1 MNAISS
7 LARLQAAMRSDGID
21 AVALG
26 PTAYMH
32 YVGEVHPHACERPC
46 LLVVTPTAAAFLVPA
61 LNQEQMR
68 TETDLPFH
76 VWADAQGPDEA
87 LAALIDS
94 LGIRGAGRVDVDE
107 AMRTDFALLFLDAVQ
122 PRERRLAFAS
132 VGQLRMRKTAA
143 EIAEIDRNA
152 AIDDEAMEAAYAAI
166 RPGMR
171 ERELADV
178 VVSVFARHAAK
189 PLFTIVGAGENGAF
203 PHHTT
208 GQREIR
214 AGDAIVI
221 DIGARQG
228 SFSSDIT
235 RMAFVGE
242 PTDEYRHVHDT
253 VERAVQAA
261 LAAARPGVAAKVV
274 DAAARDLIT
283 EAGYGEYFVH
293 RTGHGMGLEGHE
305 QPYITETSETILEEG
320 MVFSIEPGIY
330 LPGKFGIR
338 LEEIVVLEAQGPR
351 IVSRLPRDV
360 FVVPV

>member
-1 MNAISS
+1 MNATSS
-7 LARLQAAMRSDGID
+7 LARLQAVMRSEGID

-26 PTAYMH
+26 PTAYMQ
-32 YVGEVHPHACERPC
+32 YVGEVHPHPDERPC
-46 LLVVTPTAAAFLVPA
+46 LLVVTPADAAFLVPA
-61 LNQEQMR
+61 LNAGQMR
-68 TETDLPFH
+68 AHTQLPFH
-76 VWADAQGPDEA
+76 VWADADGPGAA

-94 LGIRGAGRVDVDE
+94 LGIQGAGRVDVDE

-122 PRERRLAFAS
+122 PRERRLASAS
-132 VGQLRMRKTAA
+132 VGRLRMRKTAA

-171 ERELADV
+171 EQELADV
-178 VVSVFARHAAK
+178 IQSVFARHAAK
-189 PLFTIVGAGENGAF
+189 PLFMIVGAGENGAF
-203 PHHTT
+203 PHHRT
-208 GQREIR
+208 GAREIQV
-214 AGDAIVI
+214 GDAIVI

-228 SFSSDIT
+228 AFSSDMT
-235 RMAFVGE
+235 RMAYVGA
-242 PTDEYRHVHDT
+242 PSDEYRRVHDT

-283 EAGYGEYFVH
+283 AAGYGEYFVH
-293 RTGHGMGLEGHE
+293 RTGHGLGLEGHE
-305 QPYITETSETILEEG
+305 PPYITETSETILEEG

-360 FVVPV
+360 FVVPA